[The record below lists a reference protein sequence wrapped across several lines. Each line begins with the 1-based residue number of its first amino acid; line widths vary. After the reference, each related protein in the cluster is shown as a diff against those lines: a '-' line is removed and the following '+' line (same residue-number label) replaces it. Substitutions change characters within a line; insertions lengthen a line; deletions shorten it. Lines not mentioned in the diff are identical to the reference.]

1 MKKVF
6 AVIFAV
12 MLIACMTT
20 MAFAEEAAP
29 VPEAVVDGVIDY
41 WFIIVAAIVV
51 VVVIILAIIKFAK
64 TPHKEQ
70 LNKIKQW
77 LLWAVTKAEAEFG
90 SKTGQLKL
98 SYVYDLFVAR
108 FPWIAKV
115 IPFALFSEKVDE
127 ALDIMK
133 DLLAKDPELLDK
145 VPAGEMVLQ
154 EIDIEK
160 VPEEEKQNG

>member
-1 MKKVF
+1 MKKIF

-12 MLIACMTT
+12 MMVVCMTT

-29 VPEAVVDGVIDY
+29 VPETVVDGVIDY

-77 LLWAVTKAEAEFG
+77 LLWAVIKAEAEFG
-90 SKTGQLKL
+90 SKTGQIKL
-98 SYVYDLFVAR
+98 SYVYDAFVAR
-108 FPWIAKV
+108 FPWLAKIV
-115 IPFALFSEKVDE
+115 PFALFSDKVKE
-127 ALDIMK
+127 ALEIME

-145 VPAGEMVLQ
+145 VPAGELVLQ
-154 EIDIEK
+154 EVDIEK
-160 VPEEEKQNG
+160 VPEE

>member
-6 AVIFAV
+6 AVIFAI

-29 VPEAVVDGVIDY
+29 VPETVVDGVIDY
-41 WFIIVAAIVV
+41 WFVIVAAIVV

-64 TPHKEQ
+64 TPHAEQ

-77 LLWAVTKAEAEFG
+77 LLWAVIKAEAEFG
-90 SKTGQLKL
+90 SKTGQIKL
-98 SYVYDLFVAR
+98 SYVYDAFVAR
-108 FPWIAKV
+108 FPWLAKIV
-115 IPFALFSEKVDE
+115 PFALFSDKVKE
-127 ALDIMK
+127 ALEIME

-145 VPAGEMVLQ
+145 VPAGELVLQ
-154 EIDIEK
+154 EVDIEK
-160 VPEEEKQNG
+160 VPEE